1 MSNLR
6 EKMEENKEIYS
17 SLRGGLFGDERDE
30 IAQRIIDQGGS
41 EAFVKE
47 NLRSQRYKYTHD
59 PVPFGKDVP
68 KPPEHPFVSD
78 PLGENIDKKVSIIG
92 CGQVGL
98 AIAYSILN
106 QGTANM
112 IALVD
117 MAGTKLEG
125 ECKDLRQ
132 GAAFTKRVKIEAS
145 TDYDITRESN
155 LVIITAGAAQRP
167 GESRLNL
174 VGRNVK
180 IMKSIISKVL
190 AESPSATICIVANPC
205 DIMTAVA
212 AKLAGPDIPPG
223 RIFGSGCTLDS
234 GRFTALI
241 AHSLN
246 VNTNAVQGYIIG
258 EHGDSSVPVWS
269 SVRVGGVP
277 AVPPGEDIPEVYK
290 ALHAEVFQSAGDVI
304 VKKGYTNW
312 AVGLA
317 CARIAEV
324 VLGDQRT
331 VLPVSTCVRGMYG
344 VEEDVYV
351 SVPCIVGSQGVIRV
365 VDLPLSEKE
374 KEGLLASVKSV
385 WDVQSG
391 VWDEVA

>member
-1 MSNLR
+1 
-6 EKMEENKEIYS
+6 
-17 SLRGGLFGDERDE
+17 
-30 IAQRIIDQGGS
+30 
-41 EAFVKE
+41 
-47 NLRSQRYKYTHD
+47 
-59 PVPFGKDVP
+59 
-68 KPPEHPFVSD
+68 VSD
-78 PLGENIDKKVSIIG
+78 PLGEHIDKKVSIIG

-190 AESPSATICIVANPC
+190 TESPNATICIVANPC

-212 AKLAGPDIPPG
+212 AKLAGPNIPPG

-365 VDLPLSEKE
+365 VDLPLTAKE
-374 KEGLLASVKSV
+374 KEGLLGSVKSV

-391 VWDEVA
+391 IWDEVA